1 MILLLWFG
9 CLGKIGKKR
18 NLTSRNE
25 ICYLNGLLFVFPF
38 VLALIIELLFTFFF
52 LIYNKDLFGYCLVA
66 KEMQENLRNIE
77 FQLQENEIY

>member
-1 MILLLWFG
+1 M
-9 CLGKIGKKR
+9 
-18 NLTSRNE
+18 
-25 ICYLNGLLFVFPF
+25 
-38 VLALIIELLFTFFF
+38 IELLFTFFF